1 MQEIVNEDDTK
12 LKSLISELGESVYKA
27 VATALLELNEYNPS
41 GRYAVQEIWNPNE
54 KRKAS
59 LREAIQYI
67 IAQLKSHKK
76 KRKRI

>member
-12 LKSLISELGESVYKA
+12 LKSLRSELGESVYKA

-41 GRYAVQEIWNPNE
+41 GRYAVQEIWNPKE

-59 LREAIQYI
+59 LREVIQYI
-67 IAQLKSHKK
+67 IAQMKSHKK